1 MKENNKKPVIQK
13 GEPPRRRLNIPIAHV
28 GENHSQRRLREEN
41 RRILGKRRAY
51 GWREKE
57 SVY

>member
-1 MKENNKKPVIQK
+1 MKNNKKAVIPK

-41 RRILGKRRAY
+41 RRILGKRRRAY
-51 GWREKE
+51 RWREEE
-57 SVY
+57 SVH